1 MSAAAPIAYSP
12 SPIALEKISAR
23 TSSLEVASADPAD
36 TGRRLPEDL
45 VQGPRSEVQSP
56 KSDNFVPSVTF
67 CENFPAE
74 TSSGFWEQEARAG
87 SPVCGRMVPGEIP
100 GPRVFDSHETPQP
113 AAIVAAPVKARAD
126 DTLSASRALANPY
139 VSEKQAKRAATRM
152 RIWQDWQQLK
162 AQGCTLEQAEKI
174 LGVSDSTL
182 SRLDTA
188 VAERGQDAFSDG
200 YHNSGRKADLTL
212 TPEEETRLQE
222 LYLKSNRT
230 KDAGSMQTACKF
242 FALAPETREEVRCA
256 ILWDLEHQRIPRFCT
271 RALKKI
277 TAVHVGARR
286 KPRMLATQHF
296 AGSVG
301 AFAQDKF
308 ERRRVV
314 ESDDG
319 TLNFPAWIP
328 WPQGGDPCSDKY
340 GVRIGR
346 WQFLPAIECGW
357 SHYYL
362 GYALVAR
369 PRGSYTQEDVR
380 SVINMVVKQHGLP
393 DEFRFE
399 RGTWES
405 NSIVDLLKRLGVELE
420 TVFQSNQKPF
430 IEGGFSP
437 LWTYLSMIDGQV
449 GRFRGEMETET
460 KHLMKCQAGRAHPQN
475 HFPSLEQCIKAIDG
489 AMAMRNSDKINS
501 IYGQWVPEVRHQQLA
516 QERAW
521 RQLPPDM
528 DFLFAPW
535 VKEWTVAKGT
545 VGNMVRLLPDLET
558 PCYFT
563 HEELWRWN
571 GRKVRV
577 YFDPTQERVMATI
590 VSLQDYAG
598 YKSGDIICRAELFG
612 ALPHHARACAG
623 WTSGPCAKT
632 HASHRGPL
640 SAVRREVRALAPNG
654 QVKAASSEVRDG
666 AGNGLKAEVGA
677 AQPRGVESRSRVS
690 EPAPTSRLIDEDD
703 FESLS

>member
-1 MSAAAPIAYSP
+1 MNTFPELETTSRRTGDLEIAIVP
-12 SPIALEKISAR
+12 
-23 TSSLEVASADPAD
+23 DPAD
-36 TGRRLPEDL
+36 TGRRLPETLSPPSPGSDF
-45 VQGPRSEVQSP
+45 PASVQSG
-56 KSDNFVPSVTF
+56 
-67 CENFPAE
+67 
-74 TSSGFWEQEARAG
+74 GFWEQEARAG
-87 SPVCGRMVPGEIP
+87 SPVCGRMVPEEISGP
-100 GPRVFDSHETPQP
+100 GCSSPHETRQPQNDGVQAPP
-113 AAIVAAPVKARAD
+113 A
-126 DTLSASRALANPY
+126 ASRALANPY
-139 VSEKQAKRAATRM
+139 VSVKQANRAAKRM
-152 RIWQDWQQLK
+152 TIWRDWQQLK
-162 AQGCTLEQAEKI
+162 AQGCTLQQAEKI

-182 SRLDTA
+182 SRLDAA
-188 VAERGQDAFSDG
+188 VADKGQDAFSDA
-200 YHNSGRKADLTL
+200 YKNCGRKPDLTL
-212 TPEEETRLQE
+212 TEEEEMRLGE

-230 KDAGSMQTACKF
+230 KDAGSMQMACKF

-256 ILWDLEHQRIPRFCT
+256 ILWDLEHQRIPRFCI
-271 RALKKI
+271 RSLKKI

-308 ERRRVV
+308 ERRRVI

-328 WPQGGDPCSDKY
+328 WPQGGDPCSDKF

-380 SVINMVVKQHGLP
+380 SMINMVVKHHGLP

-460 KHLMKCQAGRAHPQN
+460 KHLMKCQAGRVHPQN
-475 HFPSLEQCIKAIDG
+475 YFPSLEQCIKAIDG
-489 AMAMRNSDKINS
+489 ALAMRNSDTIKS
-501 IYGQWVPEVRHQQLA
+501 IYGKWVPEVRHRQLME
-516 QERAW
+516 ERAW

-577 YFDPTQERVMATI
+577 YFDPTEERCMATI

-612 ALPHHARACAG
+612 ALPHHARACMG
-623 WTSGPCAKT
+623 WTSGTCDKT
-632 HASHRGPL
+632 HASHRGAL
-640 SAVRREVRALAPNG
+640 SAVRREVRALSPNG
-654 QVKAASSEVRDG
+654 HVKAASSEVRDG
-666 AGNGLKAEVGA
+666 AGNGTKVEVGGLTTDRNSIRSPGRSEGS
-677 AQPRGVESRSRVS
+677 QNSRTQSRCAV
-690 EPAPTSRLIDEDD
+690 LDDDD
-703 FESLS
+703 FESLCGGVAEPAPTRSGFAVSMEELNEL